1 MAPPH
6 FPLFNL
12 SGQTALVTGA
22 SRGLGLAMAKALVA
36 HGATV
41 WLNGRD
47 PAALEAAVAQ
57 CHQEGAIDGGRARAL
72 PFDASDEKA
81 ACAGIAHALKEGQR
95 LDILINNVGQRRR
108 EPLDQLPAQALREL
122 LETNLVAAW
131 TLCREAAKP
140 MRAQKSGRI
149 INITSIAGPIARAG
163 DAAYTT
169 AKGGLA
175 AMTRALAA
183 ELGPDGI
190 TVNAIAPGYFA
201 TEANAA
207 MVGDAAI
214 QAWLQQRTSL
224 GRWGQPAELAGAAVF
239 LASPAASY
247 VTGQTLVVDGG
258 YLAHF

>member
-1 MAPPH
+1 
-6 FPLFNL
+6 
-12 SGQTALVTGA
+12 
-22 SRGLGLAMAKALVA
+22 MAKALVQ
-36 HGATV
+36 HGAKV

-47 PAALEAAVAQ
+47 ADTLQAAVAV
-57 CHQEGAIDGGRARAL
+57 CNSHENPWGGQ
-72 PFDASDEKA
+72 
-81 ACAGIAHALKEGQR
+81 AHALAFDVTDEPATLGAVDHIIQTDHR

-108 EPLDQLPAQALREL
+108 QSLGDLPADALRGL
-122 LETNLVAAW
+122 LESNLISAW
-131 TLCREAAKP
+131 SLCRAAAAP

-201 TEANAA
+201 TEANAS
-207 MVGDAAI
+207 MVDDAQT
-214 QAWLQQRTSL
+214 QAWLEQRTSL
-224 GRWGQPAELAGAAVF
+224 GRWGQPEEIAGAAVF
-239 LASPAASY
+239 LASSAASY